1 MKEVY
6 SDLIQ
11 YRGSHYDFG
20 VLQGEKLRRSLTLVN
35 RENQWK
41 VRQPRFQIDVEE
53 TKEVFMKLA
62 PHIWEELNGLRDS
75 LDWSMEKVLQ
85 EFGGYRVNDE
95 RSGCSILS
103 GDTYLVRNYDYH
115 PKTYDGRYVL
125 YQPTDGGYATIGPS
139 QRITGRMDGMNE
151 KGLAMG
157 YNLTNR
163 KKPGDG
169 FICTMI
175 GRIILETCADVTEA
189 VECVRAMPHRHS
201 FSYIV
206 YDQTDGM
213 VVIESSPRG
222 VEARSA
228 DACTNHFERLT
239 EENRFNLDDS
249 HRRLDL
255 MKQADV
261 QTAEDAFALLNSPEE
276 DIFSLKYSSWSG
288 TIHTSL
294 YEPEKMCAWIG
305 IGGNQTPKKFDF
317 ESWLFGTDAEG
328 AKVHGVV
335 DTDLPFVHMDE
346 NADWFRRKGERR
358 D

>member
-11 YRGSHYDFG
+11 YRGSHYEFG

-62 PHIWEELNGLRDS
+62 PLIWEELNGLRDS

-85 EFGGYRVNDE
+85 EFGGYRVNGE

-169 FICTMI
+169 SS
-175 GRIILETCADVTEA
+175 
-189 VECVRAMPHRHS
+189 VR
-201 FSYIV
+201 
-206 YDQTDGM
+206 
-213 VVIESSPRG
+213 
-222 VEARSA
+222 
-228 DACTNHFERLT
+228 
-239 EENRFNLDDS
+239 
-249 HRRLDL
+249 
-255 MKQADV
+255 
-261 QTAEDAFALLNSPEE
+261 
-276 DIFSLKYSSWSG
+276 
-288 TIHTSL
+288 
-294 YEPEKMCAWIG
+294 
-305 IGGNQTPKKFDF
+305 
-317 ESWLFGTDAEG
+317 
-328 AKVHGVV
+328 
-335 DTDLPFVHMDE
+335 
-346 NADWFRRKGERR
+346 
-358 D
+358 